1 MPAANEAK
9 ERGPPLPASRP
20 TNICHVFGGIGKN
33 WYRKKVPKEVWEKIG
48 TGKKVS
54 ETIFDKLG
62 TGKVSEPVSEKIGI
76 GKKSRNRYG

>member
-1 MPAANEAK
+1 MTYYSYSTECDVP
-9 ERGPPLPASRP
+9 
-20 TNICHVFGGIGKN
+20 VFFGGIGKN